1 MKKMVLEFFHRGLVA
16 CGFGPIVLAVIYLI
30 LQKSEAMQTLSVNQV
45 CLGIFSLS
53 GLAFIV
59 GSMNIIYQFERLP
72 LMPAI
77 FIHGVVLYFSY
88 LGTYLINDWL
98 DWGTTPIIIFSVI
111 FVLGY
116 LAIWAII
123 YTLTIRNTRKLN
135 KILMKKQNEGCD

>member
-1 MKKMVLEFFHRGLVA
+1 MVLEFFHRGLVA

-30 LQKSEAMQTLSVNQV
+30 LQKSGAMQTLSVNQV

-59 GSMNIIYQFERLP
+59 GGMNIIYQFERLP
-72 LMPAI
+72 LMLAI
-77 FIHGVVLYFSY
+77 LIHGVVLYFSY
-88 LGTYLINDWL
+88 LGTFLINGWL
-98 DWGTTPIIIFSVI
+98 DFGRTPIFIFTGI
-111 FVLGY
+111 FILGY

-135 KILMKKQNEGCD
+135 KILEEKQNGG

>member
-1 MKKMVLEFFHRGLVA
+1 MVLEFFHRGLVA

-30 LQKSEAMQTLSVNQV
+30 LQKSGAMQTLSVNQV

-59 GSMNIIYQFERLP
+59 GGMNIIYQFERLP

-88 LGTYLINDWL
+88 LGTFLINDWL

-116 LAIWAII
+116 LVIWAII

-135 KILMKKQNEGCD
+135 KILEEKQNGGCD

>member
-1 MKKMVLEFFHRGLVA
+1 MKKMVLEFFRRGLVA

-135 KILMKKQNEGCD
+135 KILMEKQNEGCD

>member
-1 MKKMVLEFFHRGLVA
+1 MKKMVLEFFRRGLVA

-30 LQKSEAMQTLSVNQV
+30 LQKSGAMQTLSVNQV

>member
-1 MKKMVLEFFHRGLVA
+1 MVLEFFHRGLVA

-30 LQKSEAMQTLSVNQV
+30 LQKSGAMQTLSVNQV

-135 KILMKKQNEGCD
+135 KILMEKQNEGCD

>member
-1 MKKMVLEFFHRGLVA
+1 MKKIILEFFNRGLVA
-16 CGFGPIVLAVIYLI
+16 CGFGPMVLAFIYLI
-30 LQKSEAMQTLSVNQV
+30 LQEAETIHSLSINQV
-45 CLGIFSLS
+45 CIGIFSLA
-53 GLAFIV
+53 GLAFIM
-59 GSMNIIYQFERLP
+59 GGMNVIYQFERLP

-77 FIHGVVLYFSY
+77 FIHGVILYFSY

-135 KILMKKQNEGCD
+135 KILMEKQNEGCD

>member
-1 MKKMVLEFFHRGLVA
+1 MKKMVLEFFRRGLVA

-30 LQKSEAMQTLSVNQV
+30 LQKSGAMQTLSVNQV

-135 KILMKKQNEGCD
+135 KILMEKQNEGCD